1 MNLTTDPWIPVL
13 WNDGATQAATL
24 ADIFVR
30 GQDIRDLAV
39 RPHERIALMRLFLC
53 VAHAAL
59 DGPEDRE
66 EWEHCLERLAAAA
79 GNYLQRWVPAFE
91 LFGDSQ
97 RFLQVPNLKATK
109 AADDE
114 GNSVSKL
121 DMALATGN
129 NPTLFDN
136 SGGDGRAF
144 PPEQLA
150 LMLLT
155 FQCFSLQTPFGV
167 ANWNG
172 KPTRGSPSHDNP
184 TGAAKNGKT
193 YAGDAPCVGGGMIH
207 AVIIRRES
215 LLHTIWANLPV
226 RKSVLSLPG
235 YDGWGC
241 PVWEK
246 PPAGPEDFA
255 LARTY
260 LGRLIPLTR
269 AILLSEDLATAV
281 VSNGLHYVAPTPDGV
296 REIMGTV
303 FVPNSKQ
310 ADKRSL
316 LRADVAKA
324 LWRQLHPIVVLRK
337 VGEDIGG
344 PLALTSLDA
353 SCDFDLWVGAL
364 IPANSAKI
372 VDVIEGSYPLPAA
385 MLQSTGRERYEKGV
399 QFAEQA
405 AWAVKRAVKLYYGQI
420 GDKSARLDTLQ
431 NKATFQ
437 FWSQAERDMSLLLAA
452 VQSADPLPDAT
463 AWRRSAWGQIVNQA
477 ARLAYETACPH
488 ETGRQLQA
496 FVKGLA
502 ILFPN
507 SHNHSN

>member
-13 WNDGATQAATL
+13 WNDGATRAATL
-24 ADIFVR
+24 ANIFVR
-30 GQDIRDLAV
+30 GHDIRDLAV

-59 DGPEDRE
+59 DGPGDRE
-66 EWEHCLERLAAAA
+66 EWQDCLARLPAAA

-91 LFGDSQ
+91 LFGESQ
-97 RFLQVPNLKATK
+97 RFLQVPNLKAAK
-109 AADDE
+109 AKDEE

-172 KPTRGSPSHDNP
+172 KLTRGSPSHDNP

-207 AVIIRRES
+207 AIIIRQES

-226 RKSVLSLPG
+226 RESVLRLPG
-235 YDGWGC
+235 YEGWGC

-246 PPAGPEDFA
+246 PPAGPEDVA

-260 LGRLIPLTR
+260 LGRLVPFTR
-269 AILLSEDLATAV
+269 AILLSEDFATAV
-281 VSNGLHYVAPTPDGV
+281 ISNGLHYVAPTPDGV

-303 FVPNSKQ
+303 FVPKSKQ

-316 LRADVAKA
+316 LRADVTKA
-324 LWRQLHPIVVLRK
+324 LWRQIHPVVVLRK
-337 VGEDIGG
+337 AGEDVGG
-344 PLALTSLDA
+344 PLALTNLDGT
-353 SCDFDLWVGAL
+353 CDFDLWVGAL

-405 AWAVKRAVKLYYGQI
+405 EGALKRAVTLYYEEI
-420 GDKSARLDTLQ
+420 GDKSARRDALQ

-437 FWSQAERDMSLLLAA
+437 FWTQAEGDLPLLLAA
-452 VQSADPLPDAT
+452 VQSADPLPDAM
-463 AWRRSAWGQIVNQA
+463 AWRRSAWGQAVNHA

-502 ILFPN
+502 VLFPN
-507 SHNHSN
+507 SANHSN

>member
-13 WNDGATQAATL
+13 WSDGATRAATL
-24 ADIFVR
+24 TDIFVR
-30 GQDIRDLAV
+30 GHEIRDLAL

-59 DGPEDRE
+59 DGPADPE
-66 EWEHCLERLAAAA
+66 EWQGCLERLPAAAR
-79 GNYLQRWVPAFE
+79 NYLQRWAPAFE
-91 LFGDSQ
+91 LFGDGQ

-109 AADDE
+109 AKDDE

-207 AVIIRRES
+207 TIIIRQES
-215 LLHTIWANLPV
+215 LLQTIWTNLPV
-226 RKSVLSLPG
+226 RQSILSLPG
-235 YDGWGC
+235 YDAWGC

-246 PPAGPEDFA
+246 PPAGPEDVA

-260 LGRLIPLTR
+260 LGRLVPLTR

-281 VSNGLHYVAPTPDGV
+281 VSNGLHYLAPTPDGV

-303 FVPNSKQ
+303 FVPKSKP

-316 LRADVAKA
+316 LRADVTKA
-324 LWRQLHPIVVLRK
+324 LWRQLHPVVVLRK
-337 VGEDIGG
+337 AGEDVGG
-344 PLALTSLDA
+344 PLALANLDGI
-353 SCDFDLWVGAL
+353 SDFDLWVGAL

-399 QFAEQA
+399 QFAEQS
-405 AWAVKRAVKLYYGQI
+405 AWALKRAVTLYYEEI
-420 GDKSARLDTLQ
+420 GDKSSRRDALQ
-431 NKATFQ
+431 NKAAFQ
-437 FWSQAERDMSLLLAA
+437 FWTQAERDLSLLLAA

-463 AWRRSAWGQIVNQA
+463 AWSRSSWGQTVHHA
-477 ARLAYETACPH
+477 ARLAYESACPH
-488 ETGRQLQA
+488 EIGRQLQA

-507 SHNHSN
+507 SANHSN